1 MGGSNGQCKATR
13 RRPAVYHTHGFARAK
28 MSPHLAFFRT
38 AGTARAYD
46 AADTGAAADADAD
59 ACMWGAAGA
68 DGDASTLIGAPTDP
82 LPTTRTVWSS

>member
-1 MGGSNGQCKATR
+1 
-13 RRPAVYHTHGFARAK
+13 

-38 AGTARAYD
+38 ARTYD
-46 AADTGAAADADAD
+46 AADTEAAADADAG
-59 ACMWGAAGA
+59 MWGAVGA